1 MKAKQKVLKQL
12 EDFGESVL
20 KAELESKRY
29 SNYSYKLLLLFFKDF
44 EMLLTFVCGFVANL
58 PISVL
63 FNILTFNNVDFS
75 NKPWVVY
82 FVIYILCFVSTI
94 VMTICAFDFTI
105 RYVKVKAEKTIPA
118 RIRECIKS
126 DGSLGYLKARSIW
139 TIISGVFFTLC
150 IIALFVVNAFF
161 LG

>member
-1 MKAKQKVLKQL
+1 MKAKQKVLNQL

-20 KAELESKRY
+20 KADLESKHY
-29 SNYSYKLLLLFFKDF
+29 GNYCYKLLTLFFKDF

-63 FNILTFNNVDFS
+63 FNLLTFNNVYFS
-75 NKPWVVY
+75 NKHWVVY
-82 FVIYILCFVSTI
+82 FVIYILCFISTI
-94 VMTICAFDFTI
+94 VMTISAFEFTL
-105 RYVKVKAEKTIPA
+105 RYVKVKSEKTIPA

-126 DGSLGYLKARSIW
+126 DGSLGYLKSKSIW

>member
-1 MKAKQKVLKQL
+1 MKAKQKVLNKL

-20 KAELESKRY
+20 KADLESKHY
-29 SNYSYKLLLLFFKDF
+29 GNYCYKLLTLFFKDF
-44 EMLLTFVCGFVANL
+44 ELLLTFVCGFVANL

-82 FVIYILCFVSTI
+82 FVIYILCFISTI
-94 VMTICAFDFTI
+94 VMTISAFEFTL
-105 RYVKVKAEKTIPA
+105 RYVKVKSEKTIPA

-126 DGSLGYLKARSIW
+126 DGSLSYLKSKSIW